1 MPPNPVSLQGMVL
14 HRRTASTRFA
24 PSSVKQ
30 PHIGPSGSR
39 TIVRVHASLLN
50 PHSILGVSPTA
61 DVKEVKRAYRKL
73 ALQFHPDVCK
83 SEDGHERFL
92 ALTQAYEMLLG
103 RAEGKTDP
111 NHASSSGW
119 DFHDWY
125 WNFRMQR
132 SWEKQQRQAKAAAA
146 AAAGADMSDG
156 RPGDTEPGCGRR
168 APPHGHAGY
177 KQPEAR
183 ANLRSQ
189 LAGLRHRAA
198 VRANRPSAS
207 AASSTVSSPSPAS
220 SSASPPASCSA
231 ASGFSMDAEDAGP
244 WTAVSCAQTRNHASR
259 MEPISGAGAGK
270 GEAAVTF
277 SEEATTS
284 ESKWSWSWS
293 WDEIL
298 KSEDEQLNVAGVSA
312 ARADASSSSNEGQS
326 AQSFPSSCGDPAT
339 ELHHQYTHVYKA
351 AAAEG
356 MVVHDGH
363 LGTIVGAANHAVPFP
378 SGASVSSTASKQQYQ
393 RSQPHQTHDFRS
405 SSQQDQSL
413 LSGLNSAEPEPEPE
427 TETEPE
433 PFSNPFDKI
442 HFQQQHSTRRSFS
455 ADNASRESVS
465 HQLAGLR
472 RKAAM
477 KATHYSTGTGTAA
490 GAGVGVGAGAGGAG
504 DVDIL

>member
-1 MPPNPVSLQGMVL
+1 MPVTVL
-14 HRRTASTRFA
+14 YWRTASTKFV
-24 PSSVKQ
+24 PSPVKQ
-30 PHIGPSGSR
+30 PHPGRAGSR
-39 TIVRVHASLLN
+39 TIVRVHASFLN

-146 AAAGADMSDG
+146 AAAGADMEDS
-156 RPGDTEPGCGRR
+156 RPENAEPGCGRR

-207 AASSTVSSPSPAS
+207 APSSTASQPSS
-220 SSASPPASCSA
+220 SSASPPASWSA
-231 ASGFSMDAEDAGP
+231 ASGCSMDAEDVGP
-244 WTAVSCAQTRNHASR
+244 WTAVCRGGTRNHADARVEALS
-259 MEPISGAGAGK
+259 PGAGAGK
-270 GEAAVTF
+270 SVTPEGTFSGEA
-277 SEEATTS
+277 TS
-284 ESKWSWSWS
+284 SGSKWSWSWS
-293 WDEIL
+293 WSWDETL
-298 KSEDEQLNVAGVSA
+298 ESEGEQPKDAGVRA
-312 ARADASSSSNEGQS
+312 TRADASPSPSSSSS
-326 AQSFPSSCGDPAT
+326 ASESGNCCPSGDPGT
-339 ELHHQYTHVYKA
+339 ELHNQYTHVYKA

-356 MVVHDGH
+356 MALHDGH
-363 LGTIVGAANHAVPFP
+363 LGTVVGVANHAVPF
-378 SGASVSSTASKQQYQ
+378 SGGVSVSSTASNQQFQ
-393 RSQPHQTHDFRS
+393 RFQPHQTHQAHPTHDFRS
-405 SSQQDQSL
+405 SPQQAQDL
-413 LSGLNSAEPEPEPE
+413 LGSSLNSAESESES
-427 TETEPE
+427 EPE
-433 PFSNPFDKI
+433 PFSNPFEKSQ
-442 HFQQQHSTRRSFS
+442 FQQQHSTRRRFS

-477 KATHYSTGTGTAA
+477 KATHYSTATATA
-490 GAGVGVGAGAGGAG
+490 HPGGASG
-504 DVDIL
+504 ADIP